1 MSYVLEL
8 HPALLSSL
16 FWIMLRDDSWWGLGP
31 HMVDEDQTSFTK
43 WTTCCSI
50 TRSLALFKKS
60 LRKLVYHKNLV
71 SISFWNSVDTWEE
84 CWELSNGP
92 NTQVPLFTPNNR
104 PLGIMTIR
112 SFTVTHD
119 EELEPNLYI
128 ALKHHMVKM
137 TDIMIA
143 GKMFYWPSNRPFV
156 TPTLHRHKFQ

>member
-1 MSYVLEL
+1 MFWSYTQHCSVVSSGLCSGMTLDGVWDHIWLMKIKPLSPSELLFVLSPDL
-8 HPALLSSL
+8 SL
-16 FWIMLRDDSWWGLGP
+16 FL
-31 HMVDEDQTSFTK
+31 
-43 WTTCCSI
+43 
-50 TRSLALFKKS
+50 KKS